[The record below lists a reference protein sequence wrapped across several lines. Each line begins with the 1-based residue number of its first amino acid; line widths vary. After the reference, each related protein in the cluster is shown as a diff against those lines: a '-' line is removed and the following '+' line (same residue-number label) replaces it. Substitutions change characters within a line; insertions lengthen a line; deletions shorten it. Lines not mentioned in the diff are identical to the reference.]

1 MTNKMHILI
10 YGINYAPELT
20 GIGKYST
27 EMCEYMSRKG
37 HRIYM
42 LGAYP
47 YYPFG
52 MDFSSWYK
60 EKKPGRFFFDEE
72 INGVTVMRVNLFKP
86 KKPGILR
93 RIIHELSFLLMSFLR
108 LFFFSKR
115 YDIIICISPPLLL
128 GLVAYIMSRLKK
140 VPFIFH
146 IKDLQPDAAV
156 ELGMLKEGAFTALLY
171 AIERFIY
178 KKSRYVFTISEGMR
192 NKIIEKGIARDKVK
206 IFFDWSDVGTLR
218 PMAKENDFAR
228 EHGLIDKFV
237 VLHAG
242 NMGEKQDMYTIV
254 EAALK
259 MKGCD
264 SICFLIV
271 GRGVKRDF
279 VERYVEEHDLSN
291 VLLLDVQPRSRL
303 NEMYASADVS
313 LVMQGKNVKDIVMPS
328 KVFGPASVERPLI
341 VGGVDDCEVS
351 KIVKKYN
358 FGLIIPPEDSEALV
372 KAIDRLRNDSKMG
385 SLMGENGRNFMAK
398 ERGLEMVIDRF
409 EEDIQHICR

>member
-1 MTNKMHILI
+1 MTHKMRILI

-20 GIGKYST
+20 GIGKYTT
-27 EMCEYMSRKG
+27 EMCEYMSKKG

-42 LGAYP
+42 LSAYP

-60 EKKPGRFFFDEE
+60 EKRPGSLFFDEE
-72 INGVTVMRVNLFKP
+72 INGVSVMRVNLFKP

-93 RIIHELSFLLMSFLR
+93 RIIHESSFLLMSFLR
-108 LFFFSKR
+108 LFFFSKK
-115 YDIIICISPPLLL
+115 YDIIVCISPPLLL
-128 GLVAYIMSRLKK
+128 GLVAYLMSRLKK

-156 ELGMLKEGAFTALLY
+156 ELGMLKEGAFTSLLY

-178 KKSRYVFTISEGMR
+178 KKSRYVYTISEGMR
-192 NKIIEKGIARDKVK
+192 DKIIDKGFARDKVR
-206 IFFDWSDVGTLR
+206 IFYDWADVGTLR

-228 EHGLIDKFV
+228 EHGLDEKFV

-242 NMGEKQDMYTIV
+242 NMGEKQDMRTIM

-259 MKGCD
+259 MKGYA
-264 SICFLIV
+264 SVCFLIV

-291 VLLLDVQPRSRL
+291 VLLLDVQPRSHL

-313 LVMQGKNVKDIVMPS
+313 LIMQGKNVKDIVMPS
-328 KVFGPASVERPLI
+328 KVFGPASVERPVI
-341 VGGVDDCEVS
+341 VGGVDDCEIS
-351 KIVKKYN
+351 KIAKKYN
-358 FGLIIPPEDSEALV
+358 FGLTIPPEDPGALV
-372 KAIDRLRNDSKMG
+372 TAIDRLKKDPETASQMG
-385 SLMGENGRNFMAK
+385 KNGRNFMAK

-409 EEDIQHICR
+409 EEDILHICR